1 MDIDLAQQQ
10 RINAAENELLRLR
23 QFQAQQLR
31 IIIRANLNYLEEHPQ
46 IINDNDWKESVISL
60 NHELA
65 AYEIFIADSPDH
77 GQSYG
82 LQLPAAFDAAAA
94 AVAEGPGA
102 VEDGG
107 AEGEGGELSLE
118 PVVDDDARSDRSD
131 STIGFGSYSTS
142 PSLGD
147 FA

>member
-10 RINAAENELLRLR
+10 RVNAAENQLLRLR

-65 AYEIFIADSPDH
+65 AYEIFNADSPDR

-82 LQLPAAFDAAAA
+82 LQLPAAFDAV
-94 AVAEGPGA
+94 AVAEGPGVA
-102 VEDGG
+102 VEGGG
-107 AEGEGGELSLE
+107 AEGVGGELSLE
-118 PVVDDDARSDRSD
+118 PVVDDDARSDHSD
-131 STIGFGSYSTS
+131 STIGFESYSSS

>member
-10 RINAAENELLRLR
+10 RVNAAENQLLRLR

-65 AYEIFIADSPDH
+65 GYEIFNADSPDR

-82 LQLPAAFDAAAA
+82 LQLPAAFDAV
-94 AVAEGPGA
+94 AVAEGPGVA
-102 VEDGG
+102 VEGGG
-107 AEGEGGELSLE
+107 AEGVGGELSLE
-118 PVVDDDARSDRSD
+118 PVVDDDARSDHSD
-131 STIGFGSYSTS
+131 STIGFESYSSS